1 MSALDF
7 AHEHLFGPLG
17 ITDVRWDSDHSD
29 RGRSIGFTGLWMSPQ
44 DLAKL
49 GLLYL
54 EGGVWED
61 EQIVSSSWVAEST
74 QPHTAC
80 DKYGFRNGYGYQ
92 WWIGSASDGWY
103 MTSGAQGQH
112 LFVLPQYDI
121 VVVFVGSYD
130 QANNNLYERYIRN
143 YLIPALDTP
152 SLEEQIAELTGTEPE
167 PVPPLPEIAERVSG
181 QTYTLGPH
189 TYLFEEFS
197 LVFSEGAAAAT
208 FSFRRFGFGID
219 YEFLVGLDNVWRV
232 NTAMGPDLPQYRT
245 MRGSWSS
252 DDTFVM
258 EQIDLD
264 WGEAW
269 ELILTFQDD
278 EVSFVFQSQPGTFP
292 FHFETRGRLL
302 E

>member
-1 MSALDF
+1 
-7 AHEHLFGPLG
+7 
-17 ITDVRWDSDHSD
+17 
-29 RGRSIGFTGLWMSPQ
+29 MSPQ

-112 LFVLPQYDI
+112 LFVLPQYR
-121 VVVFVGSYD
+121 
-130 QANNNLYERYIRN
+130 A
-143 YLIPALDTP
+143 
-152 SLEEQIAELTGTEPE
+152 
-167 PVPPLPEIAERVSG
+167 
-181 QTYTLGPH
+181 
-189 TYLFEEFS
+189 
-197 LVFSEGAAAAT
+197 
-208 FSFRRFGFGID
+208 
-219 YEFLVGLDNVWRV
+219 
-232 NTAMGPDLPQYRT
+232 